1 MNTKIYILI
10 LLTALLYSCEKT
22 IEFNG
27 ANMDPK
33 IVVQGNLMSGYPI
46 RALVYKSRSLLSDE
60 EFYNSLPN
68 ANVKLYENDEYI
80 ETLEYAGRVDTFR
93 KQLPYDVVKEYT
105 FTNGAY
111 SGKTIAEV
119 GKTYRLEV
127 TCEGFEPATC
137 KTELP
142 EPVEITKVDT
152 VTEIMDT
159 GNGSVKY
166 FWTYI
171 HFHDPAGTQNYYML
185 QSDKTTGRVLN
196 YFDQYSGESFVPS
209 DTILVNPGSYTG
221 IQFADPVFNNNN
233 QADDIIMGS
242 PYNQYGIFNDAQIDG
257 KDYKLGVAFRDQY
270 YGGGYYPYPGG
281 GYGNSNILNDGFE
294 FGNFN
299 SLNIKLVS
307 ITKEYYDYLNTANYH
322 FWFSDDPFSEPV
334 PVASNVIGGMGIW
347 SASSA
352 SKVNVVQGIYPMP
365 GKTYLNE
372 YDYYNQN
379 KK

>member
-1 MNTKIYILI
+1 MKTRIYIFLGIAFAI
-10 LLTALLYSCEKT
+10 LFYSCEKT
-22 IEFNG
+22 IDFKGDYVE
-27 ANMDPK
+27 PK
-33 IVVQGNLMSGYPI
+33 IVVHGNLAQGYPV
-46 RALVYKSRSLLSDE
+46 RARVYKSRSLLSEE

-68 ANVKLYENDEYI
+68 AIVKLYADDIYI

-127 TCEGFEPATC
+127 TCDGFEPVTC

-152 VTEIMDT
+152 VTEIMET

-166 FWTYI
+166 FWIYV

-196 YFDQYSGESFVPS
+196 YFDQYSGEPFVPS
-209 DTILVNPGSYTG
+209 DTILVNLGSYTG

-233 QADDIIMGS
+233 QADDVIMGS
-242 PYNQYGIFNDAQIDG
+242 PNNQYGIFKDSQIDG
-257 KDYKLGVAFRDQY
+257 KDYKLGVAFYDRY
-270 YGGGYYPYPGG
+270 YGGGYNPYPGG
-281 GYGNSNILNDGFE
+281 GYGNGNILGDGFE
-294 FGNFN
+294 YGNFS

-307 ITKEYYDYLNTANYH
+307 ITKEYYNYLNTANYH

-334 PVASNVIGGMGIW
+334 PVASNIIGGMGIW
-347 SASSA
+347 AATSASEV
-352 SKVNVVQGIYPMP
+352 KVVQGIYPMP
-365 GKTYLNE
+365 GKTYINE
-372 YDYYNQN
+372 YEYYNPY
-379 KK
+379 